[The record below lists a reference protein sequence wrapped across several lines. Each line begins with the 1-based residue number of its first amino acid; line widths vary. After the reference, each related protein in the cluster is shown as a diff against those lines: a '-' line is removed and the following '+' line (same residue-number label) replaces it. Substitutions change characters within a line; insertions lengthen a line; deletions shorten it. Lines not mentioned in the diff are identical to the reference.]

1 MGFARSGLLF
11 ASLLLVMSLVLI
23 MLGQAGLQ
31 AKCKDV
37 CVACGISL
45 ARDATGGIEYR
56 VGKYTQPSLSRLNSS
71 RRIKL

>member
-37 CVACGISL
+37 CVACDNLI
-45 ARDATGGIEYR
+45 A
-56 VGKYTQPSLSRLNSS
+56 
-71 RRIKL
+71 